1 MQAFK
6 TIPGCHYPCRSFPM
20 ESLSAAWY
28 NVVSK
33 KHIALIE
40 TFITVT
46 LAEKDKPPTSIS
58 EIIEELCVKFGTTS
72 RRSKE

>member
-1 MQAFK
+1 
-6 TIPGCHYPCRSFPM
+6 
-20 ESLSAAWY
+20 
-28 NVVSK
+28 VSK